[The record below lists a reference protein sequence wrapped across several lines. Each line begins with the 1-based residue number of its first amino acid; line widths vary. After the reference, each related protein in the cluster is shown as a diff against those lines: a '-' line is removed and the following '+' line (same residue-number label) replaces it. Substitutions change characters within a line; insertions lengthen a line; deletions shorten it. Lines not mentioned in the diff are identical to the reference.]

1 VSRDLLTISDN
12 KAATIMYSKNKKL
25 PH

>member
-1 VSRDLLTISDN
+1 VSRDLLTISDS